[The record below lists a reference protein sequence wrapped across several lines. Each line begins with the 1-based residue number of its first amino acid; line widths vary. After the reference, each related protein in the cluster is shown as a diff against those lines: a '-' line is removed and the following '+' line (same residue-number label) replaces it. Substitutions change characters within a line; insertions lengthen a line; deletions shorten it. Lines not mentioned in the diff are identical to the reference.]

1 MNNYKISQ
9 YVENQFPEFYR
20 EEGQNF
26 IAFMKAYYEWL
37 ELPENTMYKTRH
49 LLEWTD
55 VDNTIDMFIL
65 YFKEKYLKNIQ
76 FNTESN
82 KKLLIKNATDLYRT
96 KGTERSID
104 LFFKLVYGVDAEV
117 QYPSE
122 RLFKL
127 SDGDWETPYYLE
139 ITYST
144 DNINYIGKQ
153 IIGSVS
159 GATAF
164 VEKYIRRRAGVG
176 YVNLIYI
183 SNLVGEFIKGEDI
196 GTVTSGVS
204 RYTTKSARVIGS
216 IKSVTIVDKG
226 NQFAVG
232 DTVSFTDSS
241 RGVGGLA
248 RVTSIGED
256 TGIVDFILLDGG
268 WGYSLNSESIVS
280 ERVLVANNIVGNNF
294 ALMDTI
300 IQPMVKITFTG
311 LDRQL
316 LEGDIVRTYDG
327 SNNVANGVVLSI
339 DQTTGSS
346 NGTAVVSYRSGP
358 FTSNTYY
365 LNSNTTT
372 FTVSA
377 LEDVSISG
385 KLMNYPRHYDLTV
398 LNGSEFS
405 LNNTV
410 YSNND
415 AYGVVTNVAGNTI
428 SVTALNGQFSNGAS
442 LGNTTITNVSA
453 RLGIYEINKTLKKLN
468 VSGANTPSSYLTS
481 RYIYQYGTTTNTVSS
496 ASALISSINAN
507 TANVSVFQLRG
518 NWNPNAPIETVD
530 RASDGVF
537 TYSQTITGGD
547 FVESTSAYW
556 VASLSNTTFV
566 VETISDG
573 SGASFAVSEIGETES
588 VIVNTDFLAANTG
601 NRRKNAGWAKI
612 TTLSPN
618 ASSTGFKSGDIVTQT
633 RGLIDGINVTS
644 NLDLTTGVWT
654 CTTTNRFVNG
664 ALVTYLVSPGNTE
677 LSGLSNGQWYMC
689 NVINSSAMTIYTPE
703 NGLTVNSTNVPN
715 LGDGRVNES
724 GHKLVVEMYGRI
736 ANSSGNTTTIVDI
749 WPAASTNTSG
759 GERPFTVTSAGVTSN
774 ISLASNPSIQSLIVS
789 STNITA
795 DDSYDVVLPMKDLL
809 LRTRSLGFKKNPIG
823 TLSFSINE
831 LLTYEVGTIGIVSS
845 ISAEDGGSDY
855 NIDPEVLIINKNI
868 QALNYHDYSID
879 ISNTSTSFAVG
890 EKVSQTLPNT
900 SVYTYQVSWGVFE
913 NLPTSSDKYVF
924 VAGDGGDVSN
934 TDDFIYAVSERQI
947 FNASYDLKPS
957 EGFITL
963 TTNAV
968 VGDLV
973 RYFTEGS
980 NAAVLANNTIW
991 RVKSVNSTGVVLANT
1006 TNNSVLAVL
1015 TQPNTSSFSPNT
1027 ISNSYIQIASNP
1039 FANNVIVRYVA
1050 DTANTPVL
1058 GISNNTTYYVINSN
1072 SSALRL
1078 SSNVGGSFITLTAG
1092 PTESGHSLVL
1102 YNTAANGHNLFVYHN
1117 DLPNAYRVTYQLNPG
1132 NTALTGLTAGT
1143 IYYIRDA
1150 NTSGFK
1156 LTSSVNGSAINIS
1169 SITGSH
1175 VDTGGHYFLWT
1186 LDSPITVGKLITSN
1200 AGGTAVVTSTY
1211 IANSNLYITVKNVSG
1226 SISVG
1231 DYLVSV
1237 GATGNTTI
1245 LTSNLQQ
1252 VITVAEGI
1260 VRKSNSTNITVKR
1273 IQLNDLWDNSLVIR
1287 GESTGATANITRI
1300 SPITNTYPIGLN
1312 ADIDGDVI
1320 TAEGQVASLEIV
1332 DSGYGYTNNEI
1343 VQFLSEDGL
1352 RAGTL
1357 KTVLGGVG
1365 LGKGYY
1371 RSSKGFLSD
1380 EFCIQDGDYYQEY
1393 SYEVFTKLSVDKYS
1407 DMFKKVMHTAGTKFF
1422 GSVKIESE
1430 GNTETTLAESSISG
1444 VYLTLTADA
1453 GSFALTG
1460 VAATLTVT

>member
-1 MNNYKISQ
+1 MQDKISQ
-9 YVENQFPEFYR
+9 YIEKQFPEFYR

-37 ELPENTMYKTRH
+37 EQPENSGYKTKH
-49 LLEWTD
+49 LLQWAD
-55 VDNTIDMFIL
+55 VDSTIDQFIL

-122 RLFKL
+122 RIFKL

-144 DNINYIGKQ
+144 ENINYIGKQ

-216 IKSVTIVDKG
+216 IKSVTIIDKG

-232 DTVSFTDSS
+232 DTVSFNDSF

-248 RVTSIGED
+248 RVTEIGED

-300 IQPMVKITFTG
+300 IQPMVEMTFTG

-327 SNNVANGVVLSI
+327 SNNVANGVVLTV
-339 DQTTGSS
+339 DQSTGSA

-365 LNSNTTT
+365 LNSNSTS

-398 LNGSEFS
+398 LDGSGFT
-405 LNNTV
+405 LNDTV
-410 YSNND
+410 YSNTD
-415 AYGVVTNVAGNTI
+415 AYGVVTNVAGNNI
-428 SVTALNGQFSNGAS
+428 SVTALNGQFSNGSS

-453 RLGIYEINKTLKKLN
+453 RLGIYEINKTLKSLS
-468 VSGANTPSSYLTS
+468 VSDANTPSSYLRS
-481 RYIYQYGTTTNTVSS
+481 RYIYQYGTSTNTISS
-496 ASALISSINAN
+496 ASALISSVNAN

-518 NWNPNAPIETVD
+518 NWNPNAPIETVG
-530 RASDGVF
+530 RESDGVF

-547 FVESTSAYW
+547 FVESPGAQW
-556 VASLSNTTFV
+556 VASLSNTTFIV
-566 VETISDG
+566 DRISDG
-573 SGASFAVSEIGETES
+573 SGASFAISEIGETES
-588 VIVNTDFLAANTG
+588 VIVNTDFLAANTA
-601 NRRKNAGWAKI
+601 NRRKNAGWARI

-644 NLDLTTGVWT
+644 NLNLTTGEWT
-654 CTTTNRFVNG
+654 CTTTNRFVTG
-664 ALVTYLVSPGNTE
+664 SLVTYLVSPGNTAVY
-677 LSGLSNGQWYMC
+677 GLSNGQWYMC
-689 NVINSSAMTIYTPE
+689 NVINSSSMTLITPE
-703 NGLTVNSTNVPN
+703 NGLTVNSTNIPN
-715 LGDGRVNES
+715 FGTGRVNES
-724 GHKLVVEMYGRI
+724 GHKLVVEMYGRV
-736 ANSSGNTTTIVDI
+736 ANSSGNTTTIVDM
-749 WPAASTNTSG
+749 WPPASANTSG
-759 GERPFTVTSAGVTSN
+759 GERPFAATSAGVISN
-774 ISLASNPSIQSLIVS
+774 VSLASNPSIQSQIVAS
-789 STNITA
+789 SAFAA
-795 DDSYDVVLPMKDLL
+795 DDSYDVILPMKDLL
-809 LRTRSLGFKKNPIG
+809 LRTRSLGFKKLPQG
-823 TLSFSINE
+823 SMSFAINDV
-831 LLTYEVGTIGIVSS
+831 LTYEVANIGIVAS

-900 SVYTYQVSWGVFE
+900 SVYTYQVNWGVFE
-913 NLPTSSDKYVF
+913 NPPASSGKYVF

-934 TDDFIYAVSERQI
+934 TDDFIYAVSERQV
-947 FNASYDLKPS
+947 FNASYDLKPN

-973 RYFTEGS
+973 RYFTNGS
-980 NAAVLANNTIW
+980 NAAVLPNNTIW

-1006 TNNSVLAVL
+1006 TNNDAVAVL

-1027 ISNSYIQIASNP
+1027 ISNSYIFIPSNP
-1039 FANNVIVRYVA
+1039 FANDVVVRYVA
-1050 DTANTPVL
+1050 ETGNTPVL
-1058 GISNNTTYYVINSN
+1058 GITSNTTYYVVNSN

-1078 SSNVGGSFITLTAG
+1078 SSTMGGSFITLTAG

-1102 YNTAANGHNLFVYHN
+1102 YNTSANGHNLFVYHN
-1117 DLPNAYRVTYQLNPG
+1117 DLPNGYRVQYLVNPG
-1132 NTALTGLTAGT
+1132 NTVLTGLSSGAM
-1143 IYYIRDA
+1143 YYVTGA
-1150 NTSGFK
+1150 NSSGFK
-1156 LTSSVNGSAINIS
+1156 VTSSVNGSAINIS

-1175 VDTGGHYFLWT
+1175 TDTSGHYFDWT
-1186 LDSPITVGKLITSN
+1186 LSSQITVGQLITSN

-1211 IANSNLYITVKNVSG
+1211 IANSNLYITVNNVSG
-1226 SISVG
+1226 TIAPG
-1231 DYLVSV
+1231 NFLVNV
-1237 GATGNTTI
+1237 GASGNTVI
-1245 LTSNLQQ
+1245 LASNLQQ

-1273 IQLNDLWDNSLVIR
+1273 TQLNDLWDNSLVIR

-1343 VQFLSEDGL
+1343 VQFVSEDGL

-1422 GSVKIESE
+1422 GSVMLVDE
-1430 GNTETTLAESSISG
+1430 GNTAVTLAESSVLWG
-1444 VYLTLTADA
+1444 PTLVAA
-1453 GSFALTG
+1453 NASFSLTG
-1460 VAATLTVT
+1460 VDATLTKL